1 MHMKIE
7 LNHLQLN
14 KNVPQ
19 YTMITHSLKF
29 SKNLVNILQEN
40 DKMHGPLILY

>member
-14 KNVPQ
+14 KNVQQ
-19 YTMITHSLKF
+19 YTIITHSLKF
-29 SKNLVNILQEN
+29 YKNVMNISQEN
-40 DKMHGPLILY
+40 DKMHSPKFFY